1 MRGYNWS
8 SKPPAVEQYRI
19 EYLVED
25 VRALAE
31 HLGHKQFVL
40 VGHDWGGVVAWA
52 FALAHPRVLEK
63 LVILNAPH
71 LVVFARELAD
81 NPAQQVAYQDIRSY
95 RAGSGGDVAGQQL
108 SSAS

>member
-40 VGHDWGGVVAWA
+40 VGHDWGASWRGPLPWRI
-52 FALAHPRVLEK
+52 RVCWK
-63 LVILNAPH
+63 
-71 LVVFARELAD
+71 
-81 NPAQQVAYQDIRSY
+81 
-95 RAGSGGDVAGQQL
+95 
-108 SSAS
+108 SS